1 MPDPSLIHGRAI
13 PAPELANGTVTVR
26 VVREAIGNNAPGQQ
40 VSVTVGGTT
49 RSATTDA
56 QGRAEFTG
64 LPAGGTNA
72 VAEVTV
78 DGEKLVS
85 QPFAVPTSG
94 GLRVILV
101 AGIAKAAERKKQ
113 EEAAAA
119 AEPPTKG
126 IVIFGGNTRVLM
138 QFNNDALDVYYILE
152 IVNSARTRVDFGAP
166 LVIELP
172 PGANGATALEGSSK
186 LATVSEDRITITGPL
201 PSGTTMVQAA
211 FRMPYDDANLTL
223 TQKWPAAF
231 QQMIVGV
238 QKVGNLQVASP
249 QLNETNEVRTESGDL
264 FVLGNGPA
272 LPAGGTL
279 TLNLSGLPYHSKTPQ
294 LRGTGARRRS
304 AGARSLARVQR
315 ANSPRRVATGA
326 HRSARHAAR
335 PAGSDRIQAT
345 IRRRRRGRTGH
356 GVASASSASSNRFTA
371 SSMRPTPDR
380 KEAARASRRDER
392 RLRRSFSRRRLPPLR
407 PPARGVAHDVPRV
420 ARHDPRAARSQRSRE
435 VHAPRD
441 ARHAAASDLRQ
452 HPLRNARH
460 SAPDRRCARASACW
474 ATICSCIR
482 S

>member
-1 MPDPSLIHGRAI
+1 MALAVALSTGASAQDMPDPSLIHGRAI

-56 QGRAEFTG
+56 QGRAEFAG

-72 VAEVTV
+72 LAEVTV

-126 IVIFGGNTRVLM
+126 IVIFGGNSRVLM

-172 PGANGATALEGSSK
+172 PGVSGATALEGSSK

-201 PSGTTMVQAA
+201 PSGTTMLQTA

-223 TQKWPAAF
+223 TQKWP
-231 QQMIVGV
+231 
-238 QKVGNLQVASP
+238 
-249 QLNETNEVRTESGDL
+249 
-264 FVLGNGPA
+264 
-272 LPAGGTL
+272 
-279 TLNLSGLPYHSKTPQ
+279 
-294 LRGTGARRRS
+294 
-304 AGARSLARVQR
+304 
-315 ANSPRRVATGA
+315 
-326 HRSARHAAR
+326 
-335 PAGSDRIQAT
+335 
-345 IRRRRRGRTGH
+345 
-356 GVASASSASSNRFTA
+356 
-371 SSMRPTPDR
+371 
-380 KEAARASRRDER
+380 
-392 RLRRSFSRRRLPPLR
+392 
-407 PPARGVAHDVPRV
+407 
-420 ARHDPRAARSQRSRE
+420 
-435 VHAPRD
+435 
-441 ARHAAASDLRQ
+441 
-452 HPLRNARH
+452 
-460 SAPDRRCARASACW
+460 
-474 ATICSCIR
+474 
-482 S
+482 